1 MECLDRE
8 RIHHTLIFE
17 NLLEKIEYL
26 EYRKQN
32 NIELKDISNNSKN
45 IKDSDIFVAVAG
57 NLSDG
62 HKYISDAIKNGA
74 KTIVYQNDID
84 FEDGINYIKVSDSRK
99 ALSDISNILE
109 DYPSK
114 KMTVIGVT
122 GTNGKTTTATT
133 IYYLMKEIYGSAS
146 NIGTDG
152 TFIGD
157 KRTDNANTTPDIYLL
172 NKVFNK
178 SLAAGIDKV
187 VLEASSHGLVQNRLN
202 GIDFDYGIFTNL
214 STEHLD
220 YHKTMDN
227 YFDAKMILLENAK
240 NKIVNIDDP
249 YGKKAKGRF
258 PDAVTFGLGEDAD
271 YRASEVRKNELTTG
285 FKLNGV
291 DFTINSIADY
301 EVYNKLAAIVT
312 LKLMGASLEQIA
324 EKLRAF
330 KGLPS
335 RFEYVEN
342 DLGKNIII
350 DFAHTPRAFEAI
362 FESIPKKANTIA
374 VFGINGDRN
383 AEFRRL
389 IGNACAKNNVF
400 AVVTTDDPKF
410 QTYEQIRDE
419 IVVGIDELG
428 GEYEAI
434 KDRKD
439 AMTYAIRKASK
450 GDYILM
456 LGKGQEHFMK
466 LNGNEKTPYN
476 EYDTVLKAIADQ

>member
-1 MECLDRE
+1 M
-8 RIHHTLIFE
+8 IFE
-17 NLLEKIEYL
+17 NLLEKIEYV
-26 EYRKQN
+26 EYKKQN
-32 NIELKDISNNSKN
+32 NIELQNITNNSKN
-45 IKDSDIFVAVAG
+45 IKENDIFVAVAG

-62 HKYISDAIKNGA
+62 HKYIANAIENGA
-74 KTIVYQNDID
+74 KTVVYQNNID

-99 ALSDISNILE
+99 TLSVISNILE
-109 DYPSK
+109 DYPSE

-133 IYYLMKEIYGSAS
+133 IYYLMKEIYGSAT

-157 KRTDNANTTPDIYLL
+157 KRTDNSNTTPDIYLL
-172 NKVFNK
+172 NKIFNE
-178 SLAAGIDKV
+178 SLENGIDRV
-187 VLEASSHGLVQNRLN
+187 VLEASSHGLYQNRLM

-227 YFDAKMILLENAK
+227 YFDAKMILLENSK
-240 NKIVNIDDP
+240 NRIVNIDDS
-249 YGKKAKGRF
+249 YGKKAKKRF
-258 PDAVTFGLGEDAD
+258 PDAVTFGLSEEAD
-271 YRASEVRKNELTTG
+271 YRATRINKIEDITN
-285 FKLNGV
+285 FKLKGI

-312 LKLMGASLEQIA
+312 LNLMGASLEEISS
-324 EKLRAF
+324 KLKEF
-330 KGLPS
+330 KGIPS
-335 RFEYVEN
+335 RFQYVKN

-362 FESIPKKANTIA
+362 FKSIPKDVKTIA

-389 IGNACAKNNVF
+389 IGNACAKNDVF

-410 QTYEQIRDE
+410 ETYEKIRDE
-419 IVVGIDELG
+419 IVLGIKEYD
-428 GEYEAI
+428 GEYKTI
-434 KDRKD
+434 KDRKE
-439 AMTYAIRKASK
+439 AMIYAISKANK

-456 LGKGQEHFMK
+456 LGKGEEHFLK

-476 EYDTVLKAIADQ
+476 EYETVLEAIAAQ

>member
-1 MECLDRE
+1 M
-8 RIHHTLIFE
+8 IFE
-17 NLLEKIEYL
+17 NLLEKIEYV
-26 EYRKQN
+26 EYKKQN
-32 NIELKDISNNSKN
+32 NIELQNITNNSKN
-45 IKDSDIFVAVAG
+45 IKENDIFVAVAG

-62 HKYISDAIKNGA
+62 HKYIANAIENGA
-74 KTIVYQNDID
+74 KTVVYQNNID

-99 ALSDISNILE
+99 TLSVISNILE
-109 DYPSK
+109 DYPSE

-133 IYYLMKEIYGSAS
+133 IYYLMKEIYGSAT

-157 KRTDNANTTPDIYLL
+157 KRTDNSNTTPDIYLL
-172 NKVFNK
+172 NKIFNE
-178 SLAAGIDKV
+178 SLENGIDRV
-187 VLEASSHGLVQNRLN
+187 VLEASSHGLHQNRLM

-227 YFDAKMILLENAK
+227 YFDAKMILLENSK
-240 NKIVNIDDP
+240 NRIVNIDDS
-249 YGKKAKGRF
+249 YGKKAKKRF
-258 PDAVTFGLGEDAD
+258 PDAVTFGLSEEAD
-271 YRASEVRKNELTTG
+271 YRATRINKIEDITN
-285 FKLNGV
+285 FKLKGI

-312 LKLMGASLEQIA
+312 LNLMGASLEEISS
-324 EKLRAF
+324 KLKEF
-330 KGLPS
+330 KGIPS
-335 RFEYVEN
+335 RFQYVKN

-362 FESIPKKANTIA
+362 FKSIPKDVKTIA

-389 IGNACAKNNVF
+389 IGNACAKNDVF

-410 QTYEQIRDE
+410 ETYEKIRDE
-419 IVVGIDELG
+419 IVLGIKEYD
-428 GEYEAI
+428 GEYKTI
-434 KDRKD
+434 KDRKE
-439 AMTYAIRKASK
+439 AMIYAISKANK

-456 LGKGQEHFMK
+456 LGKGEEHFLK

-476 EYDTVLKAIADQ
+476 EYETVLEAIAAQ